1 MLYRNVCCGA
11 VPEAVVVEALPE
23 GGRRIVMSR
32 DFEEVPVDGEDAGTT
47 WMGQQVCFVLD
58 DGREDTVESISAA
71 FEEWWAYGEDW
82 KPETG
87 KPTMEQRMADAEAA
101 ILALMGF

>member
-11 VPEAVVVEALPE
+11 MPEAVVVETLPE

-32 DFEEVPVDGEDAGTT
+32 DFVEVPMEGEDAGAA
-47 WMGQQVCFVLD
+47 WMGRQVCFVLD
-58 DGREDTVESISAA
+58 DGREDTVEDISAA
-71 FEEWWAYGEDW
+71 FDDWWAYGEDW
-82 KPETG
+82 KPENG

>member
-11 VPEAVVVEALPE
+11 VPEAVVVETLPD
-23 GGRRIVMSR
+23 GGRRIVMNR

-58 DGREDTVESISAA
+58 DGRVAGIGTHEQLLADCEVYQEIYYSQ
-71 FEEWWAYGEDW
+71 FEKE
-82 KPETG
+82 
-87 KPTMEQRMADAEAA
+87 EA
-101 ILALMGF
+101 